1 MSLLDEGTDPYLRI
15 DSDDSDAWHGT
26 LGRELLESLRYLV
39 NRASHHRCLCRV
51 IAEACPALRATR
63 SLSTRNSGR
72 DSTTGRCSERRIHM
86 TKKFGISGPPQ

>member
-51 IAEACPALRATR
+51 MAER
-63 SLSTRNSGR
+63 SAGL
-72 DSTTGRCSERRIHM
+72 H
-86 TKKFGISGPPQ
+86 